1 MSERSHLLA
10 RTAEN
15 LAYAHVKVNIL
26 SLRMG
31 RNISRISRRFRRVTR
46 VYFDAMKTRPEFVVK
61 KGLKSRS
68 EFFVK
73 MSAKPLIAK
82 GRDV

>member
-31 RNISRISRRFRRVTR
+31 RNISRYLPPFLPSDARLFRRDENATR
-46 VYFDAMKTRPEFVVK
+46 IRGEERVE
-61 KGLKSRS
+61 
-68 EFFVK
+68 
-73 MSAKPLIAK
+73 IQI
-82 GRDV
+82 